1 MFCVWKQY
9 AVTGFFLLPSL
20 PPFPH
25 FSRIFALFCYVLLLT
40 TSIPHGSEIS
50 FSFFFYLLFFL
61 MDTNCLSC
69 LVFFLLL
76 NLRSCSCCCVWGN
89 LIKEKEKYIV
99 FRYHIWL
106 TQKTERANE
115 SVHFY
120 TVKSLLHFQSLSL
133 SGKENTE
140 MVFYFSSVYI
150 NPPKRHQTCRLMQ
163 SNSKSALKE

>member
-1 MFCVWKQY
+1 M
-9 AVTGFFLLPSL
+9 LLQ
-20 PPFPH
+20 
-25 FSRIFALFCYVLLLT
+25 V
-40 TSIPHGSEIS
+40 
-50 FSFFFYLLFFL
+50 FSFFPLFPPSLTFLEFSPCSVMFCYLPPVFPMVQKSPLASSLIYYFFQWIQIAWAAW
-61 MDTNCLSC
+61 
-69 LVFFLLL
+69 VFLLL
-76 NLRSCSCCCVWGN
+76 NLRSCSCCCVRGN

-140 MVFYFSSVYI
+140 MVFCFSSIYI